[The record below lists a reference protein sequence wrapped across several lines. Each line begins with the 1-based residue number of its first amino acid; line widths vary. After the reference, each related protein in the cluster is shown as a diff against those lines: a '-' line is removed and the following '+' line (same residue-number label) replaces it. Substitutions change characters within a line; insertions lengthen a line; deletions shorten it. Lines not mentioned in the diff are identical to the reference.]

1 MVISALEPDSRG
13 SGGVRVLMDGGPFAT
28 VAARDVAALGL
39 RVGGALDERQAAE
52 VEARAEAFAART
64 VALRILGYRALP
76 GREIVRRLVRK
87 GHDKA
92 VAEGVV
98 AALGAEGLV
107 DDAEFARHY
116 TRTRAARRRL
126 GPARLEADL
135 RRLGVDERTAA
146 VAVGE
151 TLARE
156 RIDPARLL
164 REAATRKLREMAGLD
179 RAAQRRRLK
188 AFLLRRGFG
197 SGEIVA
203 LLRELIG

>member
-146 VAVGE
+146 AAVGE

>member
-1 MVISALEPDSRG
+1 MVISALEPDPRG
-13 SGGVRVLMDGGPFAT
+13 GGIRILVDGGPFAT

-39 RVGGALDERQAAE
+39 RVGAALDERRAAE
-52 VEARAEAFAART
+52 VEGRAEAFAART
-64 VALRILGYRALP
+64 VALRMLGYRALP

-98 AALGAEGLV
+98 TGLCAEGLV

-116 TRTRAARRRL
+116 TRTRAARKRV
-126 GPARLEADL
+126 GPARIEADL

-146 VAVGE
+146 DAVRE

-156 RIDPARLL
+156 RIEPARLL
-164 REAATRKLREMAGLD
+164 REAAARKLREMAGLD

-203 LLRELIG
+203 LLRELLG